1 MKKENEAIKK
11 KEPEL
16 NEKDLETVAGGIRGH
31 RIDGGGPG
39 TGSQTEDEVYIGLRR
54 K

>member
-11 KEPEL
+11 NEPEL

-31 RIDGGGPG
+31 RIDGGPE